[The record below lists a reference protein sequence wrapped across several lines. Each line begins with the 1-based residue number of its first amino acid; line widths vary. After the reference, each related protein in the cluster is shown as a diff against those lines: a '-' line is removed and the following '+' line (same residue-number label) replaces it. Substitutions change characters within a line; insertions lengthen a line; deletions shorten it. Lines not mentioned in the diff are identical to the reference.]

1 MASRTKSK
9 VGVPEPVRSSHA
21 APVGHT
27 VTSAPSVTDLFGD
40 GTKSAR
46 RVFRLAGSSDNT
58 PRIFN
63 SSSGSAAVSHA
74 TQAED
79 TPEYATV
86 ARGGFGS
93 DGGVRLPGSPLFKTG
108 VLWDEMR
115 IS

>member
-1 MASRTKSK
+1 MN
-9 VGVPEPVRSSHA
+9 
-21 APVGHT
+21 
-27 VTSAPSVTDLFGD
+27 APSVSDLFGD

-63 SSSGSAAVSHA
+63 SSSGSATVSHA

-86 ARGGFGS
+86 AGGGFGS
-93 DGGVRLPGSPLFKTG
+93 DGGVRLPGCPLFKSDI
-108 VLWDEMR
+108 VWDAEEDL
-115 IS
+115 IEL